1 MTAPTGQLTEITQRG
16 QEAVTT
22 AVRLWTDA
30 LTNYTKIWTS
40 AQNTQSDA
48 QIIVDSV
55 FGFAES
61 VLASQREF
69 ITGVI
74 TVRSQVATAA
84 PAGPHGEGSHAPLA
98 NASEAPDGFPIKG
111 NDGSRL
117 YHVPGSTFFDRAV
130 AEVWFATPEAAEA
143 AGYQLPKS
151 QR

>member
-1 MTAPTGQLTEITQRG
+1 MTAPTGQLTEINQRG
-16 QEAVTT
+16 QEAAAT

-30 LTNYTKIWTS
+30 FTNYTKIWIS
-40 AQNTQSDA
+40 AHSTLPDA
-48 QIIVDSV
+48 QVVVDGV
-55 FGFAES
+55 FGFAER
-61 VLASQREF
+61 VLAGQREF
-69 ITGVI
+69 IIGVI
-74 TVRSQVATAA
+74 TAGGQVATAA
-84 PAGPHGEGSHAPLA
+84 AAPHGEGSHAPLA
-98 NASEAPDGFPIKG
+98 DASEAPDGFPIKG